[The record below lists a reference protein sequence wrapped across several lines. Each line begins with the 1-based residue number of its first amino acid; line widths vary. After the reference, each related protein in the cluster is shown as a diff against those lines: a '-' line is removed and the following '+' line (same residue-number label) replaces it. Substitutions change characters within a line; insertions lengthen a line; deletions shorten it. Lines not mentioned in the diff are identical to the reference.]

1 MRPITVYTLNELQRL
16 VPSITEEHILSSDN
30 KVKEKVFS
38 IFWALGCDLTHGIEV
53 QKGLT
58 TKNRFK
64 EEDTS
69 VRFVVS
75 ERVDDAWTVTFKGY
89 ASSAAK
95 EYTEDYTLV
104 VDLFKLKHGGF

>member
-1 MRPITVYTLNELQRL
+1 MRPITVYTLQELQTL
-16 VPSITEEHILSSDN
+16 VPSITEEHVMSSDE
-30 KVKEKVFS
+30 KIKQKVFS

-64 EEDTS
+64 EEDNS

-75 ERVDDAWTVTFKGY
+75 ERVDEAWTVNFKGY
-89 ASSAAK
+89 ASNEAK
-95 EYTEDYTLV
+95 EYTEDTSLV
-104 VDLFKLKHGGF
+104 IDLFKLKHGGF